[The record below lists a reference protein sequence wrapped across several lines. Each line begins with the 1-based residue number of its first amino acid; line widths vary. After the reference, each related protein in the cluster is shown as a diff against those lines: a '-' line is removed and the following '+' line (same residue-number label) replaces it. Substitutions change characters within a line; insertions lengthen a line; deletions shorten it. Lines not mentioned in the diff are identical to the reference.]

1 MLVVAG
7 SVRSAV
13 EPKQVMF
20 SDGIRP
26 GGDLT
31 ELDGVEAARS
41 PVQASGRRTKKV
53 DKSGCSPHLQT
64 WQSRLKRLELTT
76 RWRLLARDGANLLLL
91 VHAKCRWAIINNLA
105 QVIDE
110 LISVH

>member
-1 MLVVAG
+1 METCYVMFSG
-7 SVRSAV
+7 TFRSTV

-41 PVQASGRRTKKV
+41 PVQSSGRRTKKV
-53 DKSGCSPHLQT
+53 DKSGPLF
-64 WQSRLKRLELTT
+64 
-76 RWRLLARDGANLLLL
+76 
-91 VHAKCRWAIINNLA
+91 
-105 QVIDE
+105 
-110 LISVH
+110 